1 MRRAGFTLIELLVV
15 IAIIAILAAI
25 LFPVFARARARA
37 MQNTCLSNVKQITL
51 GLIMY
56 ASDND
61 QRFPIQYGSYG
72 QSPSWAEA
80 VHPYIKNYQLWFCP
94 DEKSPMYMANGFPR
108 PSYSL
113 SGNVSCGWY
122 CAPVAQTLIP
132 SPAAIVALASMQS
145 TYDSPRLMSGG
156 DWNYAYP
163 RSQYG
168 RCWERHNGGENYGF
182 CDGHAKW
189 MKLET
194 IYLGSCAAGTSI
206 PAGYQAAFDYNC
218 Q

>member
-51 GLIMY
+51 GLMMY

-61 QRFPIQYGSYG
+61 QRFPIHYASYG

-94 DEKSPMYMANGFPR
+94 DEKSPMYMANGFPPPQLLAER
-108 PSYSL
+108 QRQLPLVLRACGPDADSL
-113 SGNVSCGWY
+113 ACGDRSPGFHAVHLRQP
-122 CAPVAQTLIP
+122 APDERQ
-132 SPAAIVALASMQS
+132 
-145 TYDSPRLMSGG
+145 RLELR
-156 DWNYAYP
+156 NEP
-163 RSQYG
+163 
-168 RCWERHNGGENYGF
+168 
-182 CDGHAKW
+182 
-189 MKLET
+189 
-194 IYLGSCAAGTSI
+194 
-206 PAGYQAAFDYNC
+206 
-218 Q
+218 